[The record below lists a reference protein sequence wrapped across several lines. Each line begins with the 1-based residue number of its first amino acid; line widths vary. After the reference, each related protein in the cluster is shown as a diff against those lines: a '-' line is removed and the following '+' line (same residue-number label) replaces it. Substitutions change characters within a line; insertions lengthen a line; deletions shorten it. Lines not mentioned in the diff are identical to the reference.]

1 VPDSNLLT
9 YATEK
14 QAEYIQ
20 AVIDHGS
27 GGKAAE
33 ALGVS
38 KSGINYAIKAVK
50 RKAAKHG
57 YAPEYDLNHPTAP
70 GQALKGTS
78 TLYDQD
84 GNQRLQWVKTNADN
98 EAQLE
103 AMREAVEALKE
114 DVPRAAPVKTSP
126 STNDQLASVY
136 ILTDAH
142 IGMMAWGEETGADW
156 DVDIAEDTITGWIAA
171 ACDAAPDSETAILA
185 QMGDLLHFDGL
196 DSVTPESGH
205 VLDADTRYARTVRI
219 AIRVMRRVI
228 DHMLTKHKTVHVM
241 NCDANHDPSAG
252 IWLSELIGAL
262 YENDNRVTVDQTK
275 NTYYCFEWG
284 NTSIYFHHGHKQKI
298 QDISRTFAG
307 IYREVFGRTKYSY
320 AHLGHVHHT
329 SAREDQLMIVE
340 THPTLAAMDAYAAR
354 AGYNSQRG
362 AKVITYSSEHGEISR
377 TTIRPEMVY

>member
-1 VPDSNLLT
+1 
-9 YATEK
+9 
-14 QAEYIQ
+14 
-20 AVIDHGS
+20 
-27 GGKAAE
+27 
-33 ALGVS
+33 
-38 KSGINYAIKAVK
+38 
-50 RKAAKHG
+50 
-57 YAPEYDLNHPTAP
+57 
-70 GQALKGTS
+70 
-78 TLYDQD
+78 
-84 GNQRLQWVKTNADN
+84 
-98 EAQLE
+98 
-103 AMREAVEALKE
+103 MREAVEALKE